1 MIFYDTVY
9 FLPLFNLFNDTLH
22 MYVRLS
28 VAELW
33 CSKLKAKMHISHIK
47 LADQIRVMRWSC
59 LWSLSQSCVPNF
71 IQI

>member
-47 LADQIRVMRWSC
+47 LADQIRVMR
-59 LWSLSQSCVPNF
+59 
-71 IQI
+71 